1 MGQSRVKS
9 CSDFYSLLFSC
20 RGDTQWHGGIRI
32 GRGAAGGWAHHG
44 SGGFLTPGKVL
55 HPKYPPSPIPEHLP
69 EFPVL
74 FSLQIVR
81 RINSSHIWCIPAP
94 TCHGKPE
101 LIWDVPWLKL
111 QNYPRLYKTWEFNI
125 LNTLH
130 KGLGDLRVFPG
141 AGIWCS
147 DVFLCPQYLF
157 FFNVSLSNLLSGLM
171 DPWTHIPPIF

>member
-1 MGQSRVKS
+1 ME
-9 CSDFYSLLFSC
+9 
-20 RGDTQWHGGIRI
+20 
-32 GRGAAGGWAHHG
+32 G
-44 SGGFLTPGKVL
+44 SGSAEEQQEGELTMAQGFPHSWQG
-55 HPKYPPSPIPEHLP
+55 PASQISPSPIPEHLP

-101 LIWDVPWLKL
+101 FIWDVPWLKL

-130 KGLGDLRVFPG
+130 KGLGDPRVFPG